1 MKSLKRLAFAFG
13 RLMLVVAGIC
23 TAVAVVA
30 LCMGDTNVATAA
42 VTIGIPADVIALW
55 QGFAI
60 LK

>member
-1 MKSLKRLAFAFG
+1 MKKLKRLAFAVG

-30 LCMGDTNVATAA
+30 LCMGDTTIATAA
-42 VTIGIPADVIALW
+42 VTIGIPADVIAIT
-55 QGFAI
+55 QGVSL

>member
-1 MKSLKRLAFAFG
+1 MKKLKRLAFAFG

-23 TAVAVVA
+23 TAIAVIA
-30 LCMGDTNVATAA
+30 LFMGNTAVATGA
-42 VTIGIPADVIALW
+42 VTIGIPADMIAIW